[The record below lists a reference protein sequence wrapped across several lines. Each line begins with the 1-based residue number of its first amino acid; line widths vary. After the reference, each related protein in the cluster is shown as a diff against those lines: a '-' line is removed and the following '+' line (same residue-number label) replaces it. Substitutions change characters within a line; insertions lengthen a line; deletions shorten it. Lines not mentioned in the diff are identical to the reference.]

1 MKDIL
6 LNIVT
11 AIVDNS
17 KAVQI
22 KEEEIEGVD
31 NFIITVAPED
41 MGKIIGKQGKV
52 IRAIRNVMKIPAIK
66 QEKRIYITLA
76 EVPQTETPVVEAP
89 QE

>member
-11 AIVDNS
+11 AIVDNA
-17 KAVQI
+17 KAVEI

-41 MGKIIGKQGKV
+41 MGKIIGKGGKV
-52 IRAIRNVMKIPAIK
+52 IRAVRTVMKIPAIK

-76 EVPQTETPVVEAP
+76 EVPQAEAPVVEAP